1 MISGFYFGVNE
12 VFAALGC
19 HTVLICGWLVLFCD
33 SLSVLSLDD
42 GTDRLS

>member
-1 MISGFYFGVNE
+1 MISGLYCGVNE

-19 HTVLICGWLVLFCD
+19 HTVLICGLLVMFRD
-33 SLSVLSLDD
+33 GLSVPSLDD